1 MRNFFRSFKDI
12 NSLEK
17 TMAIENIISSKIVEY
32 RKKIRIL
39 VIDDQEFTPQSNLTT
54 LRYNIDYV
62 SEIPNID
69 TVKDY
74 HIILCDLK
82 GVGRNFD
89 KEGEGATLIR
99 QIKREYPSIF
109 IIAYSGGADADII
122 REVKEYADS
131 FLAKDASITEWTEKL
146 DNTIHDALN
155 PVHAWKKV
163 RVELLKNIT
172 PYELAILEDEFV
184 RSLVSGK
191 QKDVNLKKYNGVVK
205 ELLNTCYHLMK
216 LYVELT
222 K

>member
-1 MRNFFRSFKDI
+1 
-12 NSLEK
+12 
-17 TMAIENIISSKIVEY
+17 MAIENIISSKIVEY

-99 QIKREYPSIF
+99 QIKRAYPSIF
-109 IIAYSGGADADII
+109 IIA
-122 REVKEYADS
+122 
-131 FLAKDASITEWTEKL
+131 
-146 DNTIHDALN
+146 
-155 PVHAWKKV
+155 
-163 RVELLKNIT
+163 
-172 PYELAILEDEFV
+172 
-184 RSLVSGK
+184 
-191 QKDVNLKKYNGVVK
+191 
-205 ELLNTCYHLMK
+205 
-216 LYVELT
+216 
-222 K
+222 